1 MAARQSARMSSIAE
15 DELLLKADTNLIPA
29 DLKSNRFFSGL
40 SEKEIGELLKSCAAH
55 TFAPGEQAVREGDAS
70 RHFFVILSGRIGI
83 EKALYAGDERHLCEL
98 EAGDFFGEMAF
109 LDGCP
114 RSATATCVEA
124 ATLLK
129 FDRDSFDKLA
139 VRRPRIAYKITLKIA
154 LALGERLRASND
166 VVESIFSNPNKTIL
180 ELRTRLLKIQ
190 SMLLRR

>member
-1 MAARQSARMSSIAE
+1 MLEAN
-15 DELLLKADTNLIPA
+15 TNLIPA
-29 DLKSNRFFSGL
+29 DLKSNRFFSGF
-40 SEKEIGELLKSCAAH
+40 SEKEIGELLKSCTVH
-55 TFAPGEQAVREGDAS
+55 TFAPGERAVSENDAS
-70 RHFFVILSGRIGI
+70 RHMFVILSGKMRI
-83 EKALYAGDERHLCEL
+83 EKVLYAGDEKHLCEL
-98 EAGDFFGEMAF
+98 DAEDFFGEMAF

-114 RSATATCVEA
+114 RSASATCVEA

-129 FDRDSFDKLA
+129 VDRESFDKLA
-139 VRRPRIAYKITLKIA
+139 VRRPRIAYKVTLKIA